1 MDFKTEKRSLKHK
14 LFEAEA
20 YGKFFIKWLLA
31 AMVTGILAGMVGIFF
46 HKLLEIVTELR
57 EHNPW
62 IILCLPIGGVIIVA
76 LYKLLKLQQ
85 NKGTNAIIEAAR
97 TGNNVSIALVPGIII
112 ATALT
117 QLTGG
122 SAGRE
127 GAALQVGGSIGN
139 AVGRL
144 LRLRK
149 KDMQIIVMSGMSA
162 AFTALFGTPVTA
174 AFFSMEVVTVGK
186 MQYYSI
192 IPCIIS
198 SATAF
203 GMAQFLDVEPTH
215 FNLAFVPDFGFVSF
229 LQVTLISV
237 GCAILGVLF
246 CKSLHF
252 AGHNAK
258 RLFKNNYL
266 RILAGSIILLAL
278 TYLTGT
284 HDYNGAGMNVVARA
298 VSGEA
303 EPLAFVLKIIFTAV
317 TLGCGFRGGEIV
329 PTLFI
334 GSTFGCVVASL
345 IGLDPGFG
353 AAIGLVALF
362 CSVVNCPVA
371 SVFLSIEL
379 FGAEGILLFVIACG
393 VSYML
398 SGYSGLYGSQKFAY
412 SKFKDKYINVSTK

>member
-1 MDFKTEKRSLKHK
+1 MDLDTEKLSLEHK
-14 LFEAEA
+14 LFEVRA
-20 YGKFFIKWLLA
+20 YVRFFIKWVA
-31 AMVTGILAGMVGIFF
+31 AAVVTGLIAGVIGVFF
-46 HKLLEIVTELR
+46 HEALDFVTEYR
-57 EHNPW
+57 ENHSW
-62 IILCLPIGGVIIVA
+62 IVLCMPIGGVSIVA

-97 TGNNVSIALVPGIII
+97 TGDKVSILLMPGIII
-112 ATALT
+112 ATIIT
-117 QLTGG
+117 QLVGG

-139 AVGRL
+139 AIGRML
-144 LRLRK
+144 KFNK
-149 KDMQIIVMSGMSA
+149 KDIQIIVMSGMSA

-174 AFFSMEVVTVGK
+174 AFFSMEVVAVGK

-192 IPCIIS
+192 IPCVIS

-203 GMAQFLDVEPTH
+203 GVAQFFGAEPTH
-215 FNLAFVPDFGFVSF
+215 FDLAFVPQFGAVTV
-229 LQVTLISV
+229 LQISV
-237 GCAILGVLF
+237 IAVCCAVLGIIF

-252 AGHNAK
+252 FGHNMK
-258 RLFKNNYL
+258 KMFKNNYIK
-266 RILAGSIILLAL
+266 ILVGSAVVILL
-278 TYLTGT
+278 TYITGCG
-284 HDYNGAGMNVVARA
+284 DYNGAGMSMVYKAL
-298 VSGEA
+298 SGEA
-303 EPLAFVLKIIFTAV
+303 KPYAFALKILFTAI
-317 TLGCGFRGGEIV
+317 TLACGFRGGEIV

-334 GSTFGCVVASL
+334 GSTFGCAMASW

-371 SVFLSIEL
+371 SVFLGVEM
-379 FGAEGILLFVIACG
+379 FGSEGILLYVTACG
-393 VSYML
+393 ISYML